1 MASIKNVLIVDD
13 DPDDVDFLCKAIHQ
27 VDESIR
33 CIDAWNGEEAL
44 MLLQGEP
51 ALIPDL
57 IFADLNMPRVNG
69 KEFLQR
75 LKKDERFRN
84 VPVVIYS
91 TSAYRADPNE
101 LKAMGAK
108 RFFYKALLPERV
120 ELDCERHIAA
130 GVGRWLSK
138 PGAAAEKET
147 LCNIRPRWHEILR
160 DVFSI

>member
-108 RFFYKALLPERV
+108 RFFIKPSYLKEWNSIVKDILLQE
-120 ELDCERHIAA
+120 
-130 GVGRWLSK
+130 
-138 PGAAAEKET
+138 
-147 LCNIRPRWHEILR
+147 
-160 DVFSI
+160 